1 MKFDFSKEPGRV
13 EDNRD
18 LVKTEKPLVSV
29 VTPYYNAKKYFEKMY
44 PCVMNQTF
52 PWFEWVIVDDGS
64 SKEGEQEFLKEV
76 EERDPRIKVVHKPNG
91 GISSARNRGIKESSA
106 DIVITLDADELIEP
120 TYFELLY
127 WALYYNPDAAWA
139 YTDSVGFQNQ
149 EYVWQY
155 PFNAE
160 KLKTYNF
167 LVESAAIRKKDL
179 LEVGCY
185 DEVEKHY
192 FEDWRLWLKMLSK
205 SKKPVHVKSLEFWY
219 RRTDTGVLSA
229 INTDDDV
236 KKRADYL
243 ISEVAA
249 TADGSV
255 EAKTFDGILPREC
268 FELPKR
274 SEFDKP
280 YRTEKKKK
288 EILFLIPWMIT
299 GGADQFNLDF
309 VRLLDKEKYNIT
321 IVATEKS
328 ENNWKQK
335 FREYTTAIYSLPEFL
350 DVKNYAEFISY
361 LIQTRKI
368 DVCLVSNSYY
378 GYYLLPWLKAQY
390 PELAM
395 IDYVHMEEMYWR
407 KGGYARTSMAMSELL
422 EKTYVC
428 NGATRRAFINQF
440 GRSEEDVETLYIGVD
455 QNKFDPE
462 KTKYGSVRSEYEIP
476 ENAKIVLFP
485 CRLHGQKRPYL
496 MIEIAKQVISRD
508 KNIYFM
514 VVGDGDERDGMQRK
528 LEEYDLGR
536 HVIFAGMQEDVKP
549 FYKDCDLT
557 LICSLREGLSLTAYE
572 SCAMMTPVVTADVG
586 GQRELIDETVG
597 RVLPLMQRE
606 EDIDCK
612 SYSEKEITQYADAIL
627 EILDDKNKAAY
638 DQMCRNCRKKV
649 EDRFGLDTMIQEMER
664 AIEDCFSAERV
675 EKRRRLGSQIH
686 AFPYLTEDVLSMYLA
701 YEGMGQENFR
711 IWTERCWFE
720 DQLSQTREEL
730 NRVREELN
738 RMQEQKE
745 FYEKECDGIWH
756 SASFKI
762 GRTFTVVPRLCRGG
776 AKCVQEHG
784 VGYTIK
790 HALHKVTHS

>member
-13 EDNRD
+13 EWNRD

-29 VTPYYNAKKYFEKMY
+29 VTPYYNASKYFEKLY

-64 SKEGEQEFLKEV
+64 NKEGEAEFLKQV
-76 EERDPRIKVVHKPNG
+76 EERDPRIRVVHKPNG
-91 GISSARNRGIKESSA
+91 GISSARNRGIKESASE
-106 DIVITLDADELIEP
+106 IVITLDADELIEP

-127 WALYYNPDAAWA
+127 WGLYYNPDAAWA

-155 PFNAE
+155 PFDAE

-167 LVESAAIRKKDL
+167 LVESAGIRKKDL

-192 FEDWRLWLKMLSK
+192 FEDWRLWLKMLSN
-205 SKKPVHVKSLEFWY
+205 SKKPVHVESLEFWY

-243 ISEVAA
+243 ISEVAK

-255 EAKTFDGILPREC
+255 EAKTFEGELPGEC
-268 FELPKR
+268 FFIPKR
-274 SEFDKP
+274 SDFDKP

-321 IVATEKS
+321 IIATQNS
-328 ENNWKQK
+328 ENDWKQK
-335 FREYTTAIYSLPEFL
+335 FREYTSAIYSLPEFL

-361 LIQTRKI
+361 IIQTRQI

-390 PELAM
+390 PEMAV

-407 KGGYARTSMAMSELL
+407 KGGYARTSMAMSDLL

-440 GRSEEDVETLYIGVD
+440 GRSEDSVETLYIGVD
-455 QNKFDPE
+455 QNKFDPS
-462 KTKYGSVRSEYEIP
+462 KTEYGTIRSEYKIP
-476 ENAKIVLFP
+476 NQAKMVLFP

-496 MIEIAKQVISRD
+496 MVEIAKQVIAKRND
-508 KNIYFM
+508 IYFM
-514 VVGDGDERDGMQRK
+514 VVGDGDERVGMQRK
-528 LEEYDLGR
+528 INEYNLDKN
-536 HVIFAGMQEDVKP
+536 VIFAGMQEDVRP
-549 FYKDCDLT
+549 FYKDSDLT
-557 LICSLREGLSLTAYE
+557 LICSIREGLSLTAYE
-572 SCAMMTPVVTADVG
+572 SCSMMTPVITADVG
-586 GQRELIDETVG
+586 GQKELIDETVG

-606 EDIDCK
+606 EDIKCTV
-612 SYSEKEITQYADAIL
+612 YSEEEVKQYVDAIL
-627 EILDDKNKAAY
+627 EILDEKNKTAY
-638 DQMCRNCRKKV
+638 EQMCENCRKKV
-649 EDRFGLDTMIQEMER
+649 EDSFGLDTMIQKMES
-664 AIEDCFSAERV
+664 AIEDCFSGERKA
-675 EKRRRLGSQIH
+675 KRAMLSTSMH
-686 AFPYLTEDVLSMYLA
+686 ALPYLSEDVLSMYLS
-701 YEGMGQENFR
+701 YEGMLQENQR
-711 IWTERCWFE
+711 IWSDRCWFE
-720 DQLSQTREEL
+720 MELRQTREEL
-730 NRVREELN
+730 NRVRE
-738 RMQEQKE
+738 QKE
-745 FYEKECDGIWH
+745 FFEKECDGIWH
-756 SASFKI
+756 SASFVI
-762 GRTFTVVPRLCRGG
+762 GRTITAVPRLCRGG
-776 AKCVQEHG
+776 VRCVQEHG
-784 VGYTIK
+784 LGYTLK
-790 HALHKVTHS
+790 HALHKVTK